1 MLPCHVLYGVRTYH
15 QICPAAVQV
24 QHGKCRVRAC
34 FSEVPHTATL
44 VYFVLQVAGFGSNPD
59 LVVLHLVPDTP
70 GLGSSWQGHPRN
82 ITCAGVGM
90 GLQVFP
96 GTTEAVQVKC
106 EGVFAKYSVT
116 NIGLY
121 LQSKSFA
128 RGTEGDLAELIVIL
142 PNKGIGRAGLANGAL
157 NETFMP
163 PERLAS
169 LMHFVL
175 QNCYCCWSAIWGA
188 GMKLQQWPE
197 AVLPV

>member
-1 MLPCHVLYGVRTYH
+1 MAKLEAFSVGVCVHFLGYS
-15 QICPAAVQV
+15 CCA
-24 QHGKCRVRAC
+24 GL
-34 FSEVPHTATL
+34 PHTATL
-44 VYFVLQVAGFGSNPD
+44 VYLVLQVAGCGSNPD

-96 GTTEAVQVKC
+96 GTIEAVQVKC

-128 RGTEGDLAELIVIL
+128 RAQKGT
-142 PNKGIGRAGLANGAL
+142 
-157 NETFMP
+157 
-163 PERLAS
+163 
-169 LMHFVL
+169 
-175 QNCYCCWSAIWGA
+175 
-188 GMKLQQWPE
+188 
-197 AVLPV
+197 